1 MFRLLALLIVSAW
14 IAFLGDKIGTRIGKK
29 RLSIFGMRPKK
40 TAILMTMFTGMLIT
54 ITTLLLSSFV
64 DPNIKSAL
72 FEDIAQIKSSNEDL
86 RDQYKDLQFVKST
99 MEKKVKSLVSET
111 DMLSSEKSRLTTL
124 QLATEEQILK
134 LKGERQKLI
143 AEKEQQQKSSKLLQ
157 DEIDKKNKEYVGLLS
172 DLRSLETEKDGLNK
186 LKDEL
191 QSENKQFQRI
201 MEDLK
206 VEKAKVVTQLNE
218 ALSDSNELKKK
229 KELLQKSV
237 NESLQEN
244 AKNEKL
250 LASLKKSLLLVT
262 DKKESLQKEFGNQL
276 LDLNMKTK
284 QMKALKDELGKAQKE
299 VDKQNFEIEKVNK
312 SLLHAKQDLN
322 QKQQK
327 LIELADNIHTLK
339 QQSDEAQ
346 SIISE
351 MKKESLKANE
361 KIETLQEVLSTQ
373 KNKRIVLNSLEPL
386 VNKPLQIERP
396 VLYKAF
402 EGLFLKLMD
411 SIVENMSKKGVR
423 IHQGFL
429 VNSKKES
436 NIRNV
441 FQKALDIWDEI
452 ADIEPFNDYPSK
464 GVLIYPVSKNNLVM
478 GQALSEV
485 HFIVRE
491 NRLLVLKGKEIAR
504 ANLDSTLSAESLLA
518 QLFEIDAQMK
528 KQMFKQGILGNA
540 FQPRTPKQIIKFAS
554 IVNMIKN
561 DKEKLYL
568 SIVSDDDIYSN
579 GRFAF
584 RYDIKSQGAQIEV
597 EKKPEDKTSNLKR
610 RLEEWRKN
618 RKNLL
623 YNKN

>member
-1 MFRLLALLIVSAW
+1 MFRILALLVVSAW

-29 RLSIFGMRPKK
+29 RLSVFGMRPKK

-72 FEDIAQIKSSNEDL
+72 FEDIAEIKNSNEDL

-111 DMLSSEKSRLTTL
+111 DLLSSEKSRLTTL
-124 QLATEEQILK
+124 QAATEKQIFDLK
-134 LKGERQKLI
+134 SERKKLI
-143 AEKEQQQKSSKLLQ
+143 LEKKQQLDSSKLLQ
-157 DEIDKKNKEYVGLLS
+157 IEIDKKNKEYVGLLS
-172 DLRSLETEKDGLNK
+172 DLRSLETEKDGLIK

-201 MEDLK
+201 MEDLTL
-206 VEKAKVVTQLNE
+206 EKAKVVTQLNE

-237 NESLQEN
+237 NESLKEN
-244 AKNEKL
+244 LKNEEL
-250 LASLKKSLLLVT
+250 LATLKKSLSLVT
-262 DKKESLQKEFGNQL
+262 DKKESLQQEFGKQL
-276 LDLNMKTK
+276 LDLNMKTQ
-284 QMKALKDELGKAQKE
+284 QMKALKEALDKTQKE
-299 VDKQNFEIEKVNK
+299 VDIQNSEIVKVNQ
-312 SLLHAKQDLN
+312 SLLVAEKDLN

-327 LIELADNIHTLK
+327 LVELANNIHTLK

-346 SIISE
+346 NIISE

-386 VNKPLQIERP
+386 VQKPLQIENS
-396 VLYKAF
+396 VLYKDF
-402 EGLFLKLMD
+402 EVLYLKLMD
-411 SIVENMSKKGVR
+411 NIVENMSKKGVR

-504 ANLDSTLSAESLLA
+504 ANLDSTLSAENLLA

-540 FQPRTPKQIIKFAS
+540 FQPRTPRQIIKFAS

-579 GRFAF
+579 GKFAF
-584 RYDIKSQGAQIEV
+584 RYDIKSQGAPVEV
-597 EKKPEDKTSNLKR
+597 KVPTNEKGSNLKR

-623 YNKN
+623 YNKD